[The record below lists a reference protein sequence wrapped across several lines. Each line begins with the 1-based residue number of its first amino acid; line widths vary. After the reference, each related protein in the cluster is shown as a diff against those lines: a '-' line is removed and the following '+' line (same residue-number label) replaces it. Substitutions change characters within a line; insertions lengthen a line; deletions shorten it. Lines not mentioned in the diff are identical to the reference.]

1 MKVFVMTKAI
11 EETYI
16 GDENNDGDEI
26 DEGDGDEGEKG
37 GQDNE
42 GGVLEVSGPKHEE
55 ICSTAQLFSSGKQL
69 RVYA

>member
-1 MKVFVMTKAI
+1 MKVSVVTKAI

-42 GGVLEVSGPKHEE
+42 KVVSWKYRIVLVDQSMKRFVQ
-55 ICSTAQLFSSGKQL
+55 QLSFFLRGSS
-69 RVYA
+69 

>member
-1 MKVFVMTKAI
+1 MKVSVMTKAI

-37 GQDNE
+37 GQDNLKV
-42 GGVLEVSGPKHEE
+42 G
-55 ICSTAQLFSSGKQL
+55 
-69 RVYA
+69 